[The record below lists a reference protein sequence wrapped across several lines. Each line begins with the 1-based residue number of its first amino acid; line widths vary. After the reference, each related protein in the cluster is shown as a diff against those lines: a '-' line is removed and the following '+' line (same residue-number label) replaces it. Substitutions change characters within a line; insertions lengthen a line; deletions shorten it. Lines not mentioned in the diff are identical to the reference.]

1 MTDIDLEL
9 IKIITNRRRMKAFLR
24 RTSVSTD
31 EIESVFTDVI
41 AELKAEVEKEQ
52 EQKRQ
57 HERKIEEFK
66 ELLRAENLS
75 LTDLLEVAEQE
86 QKTGRSKQKAKPKYE
101 FTDETGTQKQWS
113 GRGIMP
119 KYLRERIEA
128 GASLEDFL
136 IKE

>member
-9 IKIITNRRRMKAFLR
+9 IKIISNRRRLKAFVR
-24 RTSVSTD
+24 RSSISVD

-41 AELKAEVEKEQ
+41 TELKNEFGKEL
-52 EQKRQ
+52 EQKRL
-57 HERKIEEFK
+57 HEQKIAEFK
-66 ELLRAENLS
+66 ELLKAENLS
-75 LTDLLEVAEQE
+75 LSDFFDVAEQE
-86 QKTGRSKQKAKPKYE
+86 QKTTRKQKAKPKYE

>member
-9 IKIITNRRRMKAFLR
+9 IKIISNRRRLKAFVR
-24 RTSVSTD
+24 RSSISVD

-41 AELKAEVEKEQ
+41 SELKNEFSKEL
-52 EQKRQ
+52 EQKRL
-57 HERKIEEFK
+57 HEQKIAEFK
-66 ELLRAENLS
+66 ELLKAENLS
-75 LTDLLEVAEQE
+75 LSDFFDVAEQE
-86 QKTGRSKQKAKPKYE
+86 QKTTRKQKAKPKYE

>member
-9 IKIITNRRRMKAFLR
+9 IKIISNRRRLKAFVR
-24 RTSVSTD
+24 RSAISVD

-41 AELKAEVEKEQ
+41 SELKNEFSKEL
-52 EQKRQ
+52 EQKRL
-57 HERKIEEFK
+57 HEQKIAEFK
-66 ELLRAENLS
+66 ELLKAENLS
-75 LTDLLEVAEQE
+75 LSDFFDVAEQE
-86 QKTGRSKQKAKPKYE
+86 QKTTRKQKAKPKYE

>member
-9 IKIITNRRRMKAFLR
+9 IKIISNRRRLKAFVR
-24 RTSVSTD
+24 RSSISVD

-41 AELKAEVEKEQ
+41 TELKNEFGKEL
-52 EQKRQ
+52 EQKRLHDQ
-57 HERKIEEFK
+57 KIAEFK
-66 ELLRAENLS
+66 ELLKAENLS
-75 LTDLLEVAEQE
+75 LSDFFDVAEQE
-86 QKTGRSKQKAKPKYE
+86 QKTTRKQKAKPKYE